1 MVRTLLECSLVAPV
15 CHSVHRGGGCLV
27 RGGVW
32 SRGGRGPGPGG
43 WSQGGAWSR
52 GLVPGGCLVLVGGG
66 AGPRGVP
73 GGDPLPGT
81 ATAADG
87 THPTG
92 MHSCVQIFL
101 QRARE
106 HLHFG
111 VRDSQKAKYLPPA
124 NEVAGR

>member
-1 MVRTLLECSLVAPV
+1 MLGPR
-15 CHSVHRGGGCLV
+15 GCLV
-27 RGGVW
+27 PGGV
-32 SRGGRGPGPGG
+32 
-43 WSQGGAWSR
+43 
-52 GLVPGGCLVLVGGG
+52 GLVPGAGPRGVPGPGGGG